1 MQSINMTSPASQG
14 PSEFGYLMKTCKVL
28 SLASTVIIA
37 STAGLAPGFA
47 ANSPNAEANLSDTVT
62 KPLQEVKVNAAP
74 STMDTEATHI
84 RDASPESSNTLSNP
98 IVAPKSPFFTSDG
111 KYRVRTVQNR
121 KSMALALG
129 GGGIRGAAHVGV
141 LKVFEEE
148 GIPIDYIVGNSAGS
162 IVGGYYAAGVP
173 LTEMSETDYWVK
185 FRKSYVPNIYI
196 QAIKMPISKVLSPV
210 RRKPAGIASGKSF
223 YRFLKKNMPEGV
235 ENIQDLK
242 IPYSAVVTNLID
254 GQAYRISD
262 GELATAMRASSSITP
277 IVRPVKIGDKL
288 CVDGGVRAN
297 LPASAAKDTGADV
310 VIAVLIDEPLA
321 KLPEK
326 EFTHFRKVA
335 ERMTNIILAVADEH
349 QQQFADIVIHP
360 DLTGI
365 GLFSKDKDDVQ
376 KAITAGESAAR
387 KAIPIIREKMNL
399 PPKNSHLTETM
410 RSQ

>member
-1 MQSINMTSPASQG
+1 
-14 PSEFGYLMKTCKVL
+14 MKTCKVL
-28 SLASTVIIA
+28 SLASTVVIA
-37 STAGLAPGFA
+37 STIGLAPSLA

-62 KPLQEVKVNAAP
+62 KPLQEVKVNEAP

-84 RDASPESSNTLSNP
+84 RDASPETSNTLTNP

-111 KYRVRTVQNR
+111 KYRVHAVQNR

-148 GIPIDYIVGNSAGS
+148 GIPIDYIVGNSVGS
-162 IVGGYYAAGVP
+162 IIGGYYAAGVP
-173 LTEMSETDYWVK
+173 LADMSETKYWQK
-185 FRKSYVPNIYI
+185 FRKSYVPSIFK
-196 QAIKMPISKVLSPV
+196 QVVKMPVSRLLSPI
-210 RRKPAGIASGKSF
+210 RRKPAGIESGNRF
-223 YRFLKKNMPEGV
+223 YRFLKKKMPDGI
-235 ENIQDLK
+235 ENIEDLN
-242 IPYSAVVTNLID
+242 IPFSAVVTNLID
-254 GQAYRISD
+254 GQAYRISN

-277 IVRPVKIGDKL
+277 IIRPVKIGDKL

-297 LPASAAKDTGADV
+297 LPASAAKDTGADI
-310 VIAVLIDEPLA
+310 VIAVLIDEPLGTI
-321 KLPEK
+321 PEK
-326 EFTHFRKVA
+326 EFVHFRQVA

-365 GLFSKDKDDVQ
+365 GLFSKDKDDVS
-376 KAITAGESAAR
+376 KAMAAGESAAR

-399 PPKNSHLTETM
+399 PPKNSQLTETM